1 MNKRDSFYSK
11 GFAHKNPIPNACQIG
26 NIIVTGVIIGKDPS
40 TGILPESL
48 DEQCAC
54 MFRQIRVIMEEA
66 GSSTDDIIKITV
78 WMKDSSDRSA
88 LNREW
93 LAMFPDPDSRPARQA
108 MVMDMSGGMLV
119 KCDIMAVMKA

>member
-1 MNKRDSFYSK
+1 
-11 GFAHKNPIPNACQIG
+11 
-26 NIIVTGVIIGKDPS
+26 
-40 TGILPESL
+40 
-48 DEQCAC
+48 